1 MYFLKL
7 IKMKNLFYSMV
18 VMTTILLSSC
28 TPSTPVTPSTNN
40 VVIGP
45 QPKFQFKANG
55 TLYICDALFD
65 SRIGWYGNYYQQLQ
79 EGGGEVPAIHTY
91 NGQNELSGGLET
103 GPLNSSTYLNLQ
115 IPSATITVGSFTSNN
130 MSIVDCSFEAF
141 PTTGYWKSNSHTIV
155 ITRVSNSTADG
166 TFTATLTSTVGSTT
180 VNITEG
186 TFSNIPVFN

>member
-1 MYFLKL
+1 MKKIFLAVVVL
-7 IKMKNLFYSMV
+7 ISLSLF
-18 VMTTILLSSC
+18 SC

-79 EGGGEVPAIHTY
+79 QDGGGVCPGFYPYDNVGDSYLGGGCSTDM
-91 NGQNELSGGLET
+91 NGDAFVCLGITTSSITNGTFSTTNLS
-103 GPLNSSTYLNLQ
+103 
-115 IPSATITVGSFTSNN
+115 AA
-130 MSIVDCSFEAF
+130 DCHFAAF
-141 PTTGYWKSNSHTIV
+141 PITSPAYWIATQQTIV
-155 ITRVSNSTADG
+155 ITRVSNGTADG
-166 TFTATLTSTVGSTT
+166 TFSANLTSSVGNSS

-186 TFSNIPVFN
+186 TFSNIPVIN